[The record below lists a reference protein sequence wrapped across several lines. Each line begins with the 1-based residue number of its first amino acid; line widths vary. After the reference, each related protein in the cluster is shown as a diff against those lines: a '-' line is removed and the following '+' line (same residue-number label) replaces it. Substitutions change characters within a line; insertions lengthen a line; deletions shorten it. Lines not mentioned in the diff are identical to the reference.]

1 MDRVETLKIMAV
13 LRTAYPAYYG
23 RQGAADAD
31 NAAKLWQCMFQSEP
45 YVVVE
50 AAVRRFLSV
59 DAKGFPPAIGQIKEQ
74 IRQITK
80 PEERTEQEAWN
91 LVARALRNGIYGA
104 QEEFDR
110 LPEDVQHI
118 VNSPEQLK
126 EWAMMDADTVQSV
139 VASNFQRSYRAR
151 TAATREWCKLPEQV
165 RQLQRQF
172 ADGLFKPMLDEG
184 GTE

>member
-45 YVVVE
+45 YAVVE
-50 AAVRRFLSV
+50 AAVRRFLAT
-59 DAKGFPPAIGQIKEQ
+59 DTKGFPPVIGQIKEQ
-74 IRQITK
+74 IRQITR
-80 PEERTEQEAWN
+80 PEDRTEQEAWS

-110 LPEDVQHI
+110 LPEDVQRI
-118 VNSPEQLK
+118 VNSPEQLR

-151 TAATREWCKLPEQV
+151 AAATREWDKLPEPV
-165 RQLQRQF
+165 RQMHQQF
-172 ADGLFKPMLDEG
+172 ANAVFKPMLNEG
-184 GTE
+184 GAE